1 MVQHIKIAD
10 SNFEAAA
17 SAFVGNGPDF
27 AFLIDANAFLIA
39 GPGASGAYF
48 NGAGPWTIT
57 VNGEMGL
64 LESDFSSD

>member
-39 GPGASGAYF
+39 GAAGGR
-48 NGAGPWTIT
+48 GAGFF
-57 VNGEMGL
+57 GL
-64 LESDFSSD
+64 PPS